1 MTYIQGEHEVCNE
14 ELLIS
19 IPEDQKKKKKNGA
32 KNADL
37 IGDLP
42 VEKALVFNGISLI
55 NLSLSTFR

>member
-1 MTYIQGEHEVCNE
+1 MTYIQREHEVCNE

-19 IPEDQKKKKKNGA
+19 IPEDQKKKKNGA

-55 NLSLSTFR
+55 NLSLSTSR

>member
-1 MTYIQGEHEVCNE
+1 MQRGTADIYPWRSKE
-14 ELLIS
+14 
-19 IPEDQKKKKKNGA
+19 KKKNGA

-55 NLSLSTFR
+55 NLSLSTSR